1 MRGRGGCQHIPV
13 AYYEFSFRLVRLRIS
28 DGCYEVLATN
38 LPAEEFSA
46 DDLMDVYQLR
56 WGVETSYRFLKYCDH
71 VSFSNTRKKS
81 AAMGEIV
88 LAMIFHNICVS
99 VMIDASRR
107 MRRIKRREKA
117 KLFKVSYSD
126 LSKTVR
132 LFLAGR
138 DPTITPRKI
147 VKELDRTLQAVRNGR
162 VFSRILNHHSFLP
175 FVYRAA

>member
-1 MRGRGGCQHIPV
+1 
-13 AYYEFSFRLVRLRIS
+13 
-28 DGCYEVLATN
+28 
-38 LPAEEFSA
+38 
-46 DDLMDVYQLR
+46 
-56 WGVETSYRFLKYCDH
+56 
-71 VSFSNTRKKS
+71 
-81 AAMGEIV
+81 
-88 LAMIFHNICVS
+88 MIFHNICVS

-147 VKELDRTLQAVRNGR
+147 VKERDRTLQAVRNGR
-162 VFSRILNHHSFLP
+162 VFSLILNHHSFLP

>member
-1 MRGRGGCQHIPV
+1 MIPG
-13 AYYEFSFRLVRLRIS
+13 
-28 DGCYEVLATN
+28 GCYEVLVTN
-38 LPAEEFSA
+38 LPSDEFSVE
-46 DDLMDVYQLR
+46 DLKEVYRLR
-56 WGVETSYRFLKYCDH
+56 WGVETSFRFLKYCDH
-71 VSFSNTRKKS
+71 VSLSNTRKKS

-88 LAMIFHNICVS
+88 LAMIFHNICIS

-107 MRRIKRREKA
+107 LRRLKRKEKA
-117 KLFKVSYSD
+117 KLVKVSYSD

-138 DPTITPRKI
+138 DPTITPKKI

-162 VFSRILNHHSFLP
+162 VFSRILNHHSFFP